1 MSTDVFAQ
9 QIDSLVNSPETNHG
23 THLMMKDVL
32 IEYVAQLDAD
42 LYWSRE
48 RTDDTLHPERK
59 AELDRQIANLTT
71 LRDYLYDTVAEFID
85 AGRVKISVM
94 PYARRSYRSAQDI
107 DEEPQNGRIQLFR

>member
-9 QIDSLVNSPETNHG
+9 QIDDLVNAPETNHG
-23 THLMMKDVL
+23 THLMVKDVL

-85 AGRVKISVM
+85 AGRVKNICDAIRAEIL
-94 PYARRSYRSAQDI
+94 PASA
-107 DEEPQNGRIQLFR
+107 GH

>member
-9 QIDSLVNSPETNHG
+9 QIDSLVNAPETNHG

-48 RTDDTLHPERK
+48 RTDQNTYPERK
-59 AELDRQIANLTT
+59 ATLDRQIANLTTLDRQIANLTT
-71 LRDYLYDTVAEFID
+71 LRNYLYDTVAEFID
-85 AGRVKISVM
+85 AGRVRNICDAIRAETLPV
-94 PYARRSYRSAQDI
+94 SA
-107 DEEPQNGRIQLFR
+107 EN

>member
-9 QIDSLVNSPETNHG
+9 QIDALVNAPETNHG

-48 RTDDTLHPERK
+48 RTDKNTYPERK
-59 AELDRQIANLTT
+59 ATLDRQITNLTT
-71 LRDYLYDTVAEFID
+71 LRNYLYDTVAEFID
-85 AGRVKISVM
+85 AGRVRNICDAIRAETLPV
-94 PYARRSYRSAQDI
+94 SA
-107 DEEPQNGRIQLFR
+107 EN

>member
-9 QIDSLVNSPETNHG
+9 QIDSLVNAPETNHG

-48 RTDDTLHPERK
+48 RTDQNTYPERK
-59 AELDRQIANLTT
+59 ATLDRQIANLTT
-71 LRDYLYDTVAEFID
+71 LRNYLYDTVAEFID
-85 AGRVKISVM
+85 AGRVRNICDAIRAETLPV
-94 PYARRSYRSAQDI
+94 SA
-107 DEEPQNGRIQLFR
+107 EN